1 MEFKS
6 SELNGI
12 LLSIAEAPMGS
23 PSLSIEVYNGKV
35 SKNRLKFNHSLKLF
49 FFYKVVMSC
58 DLGNGETFRAE
69 TKFSSKFSLCDN
81 KWHFISALYDTHQ
94 VAIRIDD
101 QPFVVAYAPSRSIGK
116 LQTKSALYIGG
127 LPGKEP
133 ENSLCSSIQL
143 QPLFVSTNL
152 FSWARFVRWCD
163 VYCF

>member
-1 MEFKS
+1 
-6 SELNGI
+6 
-12 LLSIAEAPMGS
+12 
-23 PSLSIEVYNGKV
+23 
-35 SKNRLKFNHSLKLF
+35 
-49 FFYKVVMSC
+49 MSC

-127 LPGKEP
+127 LPGKKP
-133 ENSLCSSIQL
+133 ENSLCSSVHL

-152 FSWARFVRWCD
+152 FSWARFFRWCD